1 MDFSKQYQQ
10 FWKNGNRELA
20 EKIFDKNVLYTFNLI
35 KIQGIN
41 DVFDHL
47 LKRKGDFKVHYEIF
61 DLCSSPELEY
71 HRWKAQANLDK
82 KFENFSPTDKEFHY
96 SGITLL
102 RIKNNLITE
111 VIMYSD
117 IDEILQKQKT
127 LRT

>member
-10 FWKNGNRELA
+10 LWKNGDRELA
-20 EKIFDKNVLYTFNLI
+20 EKIFDKNISYTFNLI
-35 KIQGIN
+35 KVQGIN
-41 DVFDHL
+41 DVFKHL
-47 LKRKGDFKVHYEIF
+47 LERKNDFKIHYEIS
-61 DLCSSPELEY
+61 DLCSTPELEY
-71 HRWKAQANLDK
+71 HRWGAQAHLDK
-82 KFENFSPTDKEFHY
+82 KFENFSPTDKEVHY

-117 IDEILQKQKT
+117 IDEVLQKQKT